1 VCDDLWLI
9 DDGKVQQFKEDI
21 DAYPKWLAT
30 RKQRQAAGDEVAP
43 VKGGNRKKQKRQ
55 EAAARRLLQ
64 PQLNRLRLL
73 ESEIEKLTRR
83 KAEMETQLGES
94 ELYQEAQ
101 KARLTTMLAEQATL
115 LQELYQKEDEW
126 MALSEE
132 VEASSRA
139 D

>member
-1 VCDDLWLI
+1 M
-9 DDGKVQQFKEDI
+9 
-21 DAYPKWLAT
+21 AT
-30 RKQRQAAGDEVAP
+30 RKQRQGAGAEVAP
-43 VKGGNRKKQKRQ
+43 LRGGNRKKQKRQ

-64 PQLNRLRLL
+64 PQLNRLRSL

-83 KAEMETQLGES
+83 KAEMEAQLGES
-94 ELYQEAQ
+94 ELYQAVQ